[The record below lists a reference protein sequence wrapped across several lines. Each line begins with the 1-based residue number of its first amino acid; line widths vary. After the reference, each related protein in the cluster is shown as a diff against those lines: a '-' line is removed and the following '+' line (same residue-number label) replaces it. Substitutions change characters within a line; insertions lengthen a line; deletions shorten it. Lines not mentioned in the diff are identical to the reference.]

1 MKNKVMKKRYR
12 NILKRESQE
21 TVNQRLESLEQNN
34 KSSLN
39 ACLAPSW
46 YWNVSC
52 SLCSVFNNPIQR
64 QSLSISWPA
73 SYSLPHYHVLFS
85 LNYYYQKLSS
95 LFFFLSF
102 LFVYFC
108 FWRLFYKVVAP
119 IYIPPQG
126 IHFCESAFSPTL
138 AMINFWKFSQSNGYK
153 IISS

>member
-52 SLCSVFNNPIQR
+52 SLCSIFNNPIQR

-95 LFFFLSF
+95 LFCFLSF
-102 LFVYFC
+102 LFVC
-108 FWRLFYKVVAP
+108 LFLFLKIVLQSSGINLHPTTGYTFLWICILSNTCYDQLLKIQP
-119 IYIPPQG
+119 IK
-126 IHFCESAFSPTL
+126 
-138 AMINFWKFSQSNGYK
+138 WV
-153 IISS
+153 